1 MIGQG
6 DRLHIIED
14 NVDNLAITVAKRT
27 QDVVTANAYHK
38 KRSFGQFLYCRQE
51 LTNGNASVVSWEGS
65 QASGELSARFVRG
78 RGHLTHELHDQTSA
92 YEEQ

>member
-1 MIGQG
+1 VIGQG

-38 KRSFGQFLYCRQE
+38 KRSFGGGGWGLMRFRKIVPL
-51 LTNGNASVVSWEGS
+51 VVTVTSW
-65 QASGELSARFVRG
+65 RR
-78 RGHLTHELHDQTSA
+78 
-92 YEEQ
+92 